1 MEVEKM
7 KSEAFKILYALLS
20 ILFQFG
26 RIWTKISDLTYV
38 ALKWYVLILEGWK
51 NWIWGCFTSLYAS
64 VLIPF
69 YSNFDESG
77 RIWIGT
83 SWTYS
88 CGIEMIFFNDE
99 KLKKWNLRLLKSSMR
114 IYAYL
119 CASMRVLGYPK
130 KRSGALLSL
139 FSKKN
144 INVKLSKK
152 LQTRSFFLTPR
163 TLEGR
168 FLSQIS
174 GIHIPKQVS
183 K

>member
-1 MEVEKM
+1 M

-119 CASMRVLGYPK
+119 CASMRVLGYPE
-130 KRSGALLSL
+130 
-139 FSKKN
+139 
-144 INVKLSKK
+144 
-152 LQTRSFFLTPR
+152 FL
-163 TLEGR
+163 
-168 FLSQIS
+168 
-174 GIHIPKQVS
+174 HIVYCLDA
-183 K
+183 

>member
-1 MEVEKM
+1 M
-7 KSEAFKILYALLS
+7 KSEAFKIVYAHLKMISFNVGMLEKWNLRLSKSSMRFFKILYALLS

-51 NWIWGCFTSLYAS
+51 NWIWGCFTSLCTS

-114 IYAYL
+114 IFKIHY
-119 CASMRVLGYPK
+119 
-130 KRSGALLSL
+130 ALL
-139 FSKKN
+139 
-144 INVKLSKK
+144 
-152 LQTRSFFLTPR
+152 
-163 TLEGR
+163 
-168 FLSQIS
+168 
-174 GIHIPKQVS
+174 
-183 K
+183 